1 MDRVLPFR
9 FAEEEGVFWLLD
21 QRRLPQ
27 EEVYVPVR
35 TAREMAQAIRDMVVR
50 GRRPS
55 GSPPPSAWSWPT
67 WRGRTSRRRTGGSGR
82 AAPRR

>member
-50 GRRPS
+50 G
-55 GSPPPSAWSWPT
+55 
-67 WRGRTSRRRTGGSGR
+67 
-82 AAPRR
+82 APGCTLS